1 MNKIT
6 SSPGGQVMTALPLR
20 RFGPFAGRR
29 YAERLGRQ
37 ALALFHLEYLLQLS
51 PSAVFHSRRYG
62 LKRRVSLA

>member
-1 MNKIT
+1 
-6 SSPGGQVMTALPLR
+6 MTALPLR

-29 YAERLGRQ
+29 YSERLGRQ

>member
-1 MNKIT
+1 
-6 SSPGGQVMTALPLR
+6 MTFLPLR

-37 ALALFHLEYLLQLS
+37 ALALFHLEYLLTLS

>member
-1 MNKIT
+1 MT
-6 SSPGGQVMTALPLR
+6 SLPLR

-51 PSAVFHSRRYG
+51 PSAVFHSRR
-62 LKRRVSLA
+62 